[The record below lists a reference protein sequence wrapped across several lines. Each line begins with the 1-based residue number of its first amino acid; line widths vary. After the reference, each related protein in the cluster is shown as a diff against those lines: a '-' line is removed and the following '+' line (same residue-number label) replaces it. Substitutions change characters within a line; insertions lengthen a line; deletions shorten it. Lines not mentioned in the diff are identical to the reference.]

1 MDNLKDFF
9 KNNIRFVLGLIVY
22 VVGIYVI
29 LSINFNSF
37 NLTQKIIITSIA
49 AIIFVVINK
58 SLKRNK
64 VNKI

>member
-1 MDNLKDFF
+1 MDNLKNFL

-22 VVGIYVI
+22 VVGIFVI

-37 NLTQKIIITSIA
+37 NLTQKIIITLIA

-58 SLKRNK
+58 LLKRNK

>member
-1 MDNLKDFF
+1 MENLKDFF

-22 VVGIYVI
+22 VVGIFVI

-58 SLKRNK
+58 LLKRNK